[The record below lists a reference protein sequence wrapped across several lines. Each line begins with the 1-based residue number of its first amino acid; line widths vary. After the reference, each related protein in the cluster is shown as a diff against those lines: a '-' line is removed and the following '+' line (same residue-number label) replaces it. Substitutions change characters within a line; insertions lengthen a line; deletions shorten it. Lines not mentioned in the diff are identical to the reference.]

1 MPKHK
6 ITLKPQ
12 HSGGY
17 LAILTD
23 DRGNFVEFGK
33 CQSEQREGKRHITGP
48 STRGL
53 VGWMFDLWS
62 IGGGLF
68 CAHATDN
75 RDWLIVFND
84 CETVMDGGQQT
95 IEGWSNDVRTLE
107 PAAEQVAA

>member
-1 MPKHK
+1 MPKHH

-23 DRGNFVEFGK
+23 EHGNFVEFGK
-33 CQSEQREGKRHITGP
+33 CQSEEHEGKRHITGP

-53 VGWMFDLWS
+53 TGWMFDLRS

-68 CAHATDN
+68 HATVTDN
-75 RDWLIVFND
+75 REWLIVFKD
-84 CETVMDGGQQT
+84 CEVAMHAGQKC
-95 IEGWSNDVRTLE
+95 IEGWTNDVRMLE
-107 PAAEQVAA
+107 PAEERVAA